1 MLHLTTLLSQDSS
14 AVFSNE
20 TESDFVD
27 VKLLNGF
34 LRILNFS
41 PSHCLDSILV
51 ACLRKVQEWSFVSIL
66 GELRMHSG
74 CRQFD
79 VEQFIEYFDPDIIDI
94 SRNTPDFLKIH
105 RRLKVGK

>member
-1 MLHLTTLLSQDSS
+1 MFLNLEELSLT
-14 AVFSNE
+14 
-20 TESDFVD
+20 
-27 VKLLNGF
+27 GY
-34 LRILNFS
+34 LRILKFS

-74 CRQFD
+74 CRLFD

-94 SRNTPDFLKIH
+94 SKNTPDFLKIH
-105 RRLKVGK
+105 IRLKVIKCPFEEELITHQ

>member
-1 MLHLTTLLSQDSS
+1 MELLLT
-14 AVFSNE
+14 
-20 TESDFVD
+20 
-27 VKLLNGF
+27 GF
-34 LRILNFS
+34 LLIFTFS

-94 SRNTPDFLKIH
+94 SKNTPDFLKIH
-105 RRLKVGK
+105 IRLKVIR